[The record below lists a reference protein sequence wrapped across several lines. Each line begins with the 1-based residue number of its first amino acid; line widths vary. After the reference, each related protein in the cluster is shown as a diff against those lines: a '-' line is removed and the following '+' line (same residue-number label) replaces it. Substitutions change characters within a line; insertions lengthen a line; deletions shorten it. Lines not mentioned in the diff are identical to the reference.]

1 MASTSNCAGV
11 PVTRTNNL
19 RRNFLRV
26 VRWRPVPETV
36 TLATLR
42 WRTLALSSLLFWAY
56 GCTIPSM
63 ANLLKFEAWKSQL
76 RQNCDKEGKLAAFTN
91 LGDFVLLLLF
101 ERGVE
106 PTPRAIVED
115 GNKVA

>member
-1 MASTSNCAGV
+1 MAMVARDPLV
-11 PVTRTNNL
+11 I
-19 RRNFLRV
+19 
-26 VRWRPVPETV
+26 
-36 TLATLR
+36 LATLC
-42 WRTLALSSLLFWAY
+42 WRTLALSSLAVWAY

-63 ANLLKFEAWKSQL
+63 ADVHKFEAWKSQL
-76 RQNCDKEGKLAAFTN
+76 RQNCDNEGKLSAFTS

-115 GNKVA
+115 GNRVA